1 MKRSRLCLTGCEYST
16 DEYSTDLTQT
26 QACNDQQ
33 CLAVLVLSSHQSS
46 NTPML
51 VNFEGKSRSRAVSD
65 NAMHFELSQY
75 FKIVQGWSTVIWSS
89 NMGLRCP
96 LDMDVELPYVVKC
109 GILAV
114 PEIIH
119 DR

>member
-1 MKRSRLCLTGCEYST
+1 MTAWIIFHKGITLSSWGEWSTCSTSCGDGEMKRSRLCLTGCEYST
-16 DEYSTDLTQT
+16 DEYSTDLTQI

-65 NAMHFELSQY
+65 
-75 FKIVQGWSTVIWSS
+75 
-89 NMGLRCP
+89 
-96 LDMDVELPYVVKC
+96 LPVW
-109 GILAV
+109 
-114 PEIIH
+114 
-119 DR
+119 